1 LLGVWAVK
9 NATRILW
16 VSPLIFDVS
25 LHRTAQL
32 EMTKSLTKR
41 GYNILLFGMRS
52 RAKFRFQDNSSESM
66 LDSPRIIQIP
76 IRYFSVIAPAIY
88 AFIMI
93 FLIPLTIFSFNP
105 DFVVIEKGMLTIS
118 SIPSIL
124 VSKFRKTKFILDIRS
139 VPVEVQGLYGALHKF
154 WYVASILIA
163 KRMYSSIT
171 IVTPMA
177 KEELCAEFS
186 ISSSRVG
193 VWENGADVAL
203 FDPEAWRIQSNELKT
218 KLGLSGKFIVFY
230 SGYLVSTRGIIETVE
245 AMKIVTEKHS
255 DVVLFLLG
263 AGPLAT
269 TLKSSIKKE
278 NIQNIVIVHDAVGY
292 EQVPK
297 FISICDVGISPTPD
311 YPYWRFQSPLS
322 IFEYLSMEKP
332 VLATDLPLHRRIFG
346 NQECGIYMSSANP
359 EIIAKAIEFAVNNKN
374 KLRDWGKTGRI
385 LILRNYT
392 WEKLAENFESFI
404 MSL

>member
-1 LLGVWAVK
+1 MK
-9 NATRILW
+9 NAKRRILW

-32 EMTKSLTKR
+32 EMTRSLTKR
-41 GYNILLFGMRS
+41 GYQIFLLGMKS
-52 RAKFRFQDNSSESM
+52 RATFKFRNNSSDGLSDT
-66 LDSPRIIQIP
+66 LRILQVP
-76 IRYFSVIAPAIY
+76 IRYFPMIAPVIY

-93 FLIPLTIFSFNP
+93 FLLPLAILSFNP
-105 DFVVIEKGMLTIS
+105 DFVIIEKGMLTIS

-124 VSKFRKTKFILDIRS
+124 VSKLRKTKFILDIRS

-163 KRMYSSIT
+163 KRMYSGIT

-186 ISSSRVG
+186 INPSRVG

-203 FDPEAWRIQSNELKT
+203 FDPEAWRIQGNELKI

-230 SGYLVSTRGIIETVE
+230 SGYLVSTRGLIETVE
-245 AMKIVTEKHS
+245 AMKIVAEKHS
-255 DVVLFLLG
+255 NVVLFLLG
-263 AGPLAT
+263 SGPFASA
-269 TLKSSIKKE
+269 LKSLIKQESI
-278 NIQNIVIVHDAVGY
+278 QDIVTVHDAVDYG
-292 EQVPK
+292 QVPK
-297 FISICDVGISPTPD
+297 FISMCDVGISPTPD

-346 NQECGIYMSSANP
+346 NKECAIYISSANP
-359 EIIAKAIEFAVNNKN
+359 EVIAKAIEFAVTNKDR
-374 KLRDWGKTGRI
+374 LRDWGKIGRT

-392 WEKLAENFESFI
+392 WEKISEDFQNYLMSIAI
-404 MSL
+404 M